1 MSEGL
6 DIVNVLEGFLDGI
19 YRKASQS
26 QNISLTRNK
35 GHYSYP
41 GQKLC
46 VYVTFFPKEVELVF
60 DGEEVGAGI
69 FCVALD
75 ICRPNGQVL
84 AGDSV
89 SLKGRC
95 SEIKAALDAQE
106 ESVLTQ
112 LLKFLGD

>member
-1 MSEGL
+1 MGEGL

-19 YRKASQS
+19 YRKASKS

-41 GQKLC
+41 GQKMC

-60 DGEEVGAGI
+60 DGEEVDTGI

-75 ICRPNGQVL
+75 ICRANGEIL
-84 AGDSV
+84 AGDSL